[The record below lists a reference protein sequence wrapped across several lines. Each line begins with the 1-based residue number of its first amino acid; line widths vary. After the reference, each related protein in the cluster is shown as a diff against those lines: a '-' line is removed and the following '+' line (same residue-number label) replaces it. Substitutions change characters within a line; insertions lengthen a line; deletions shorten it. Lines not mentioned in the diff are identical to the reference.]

1 MQMGLA
7 LSATGPVAPALR
19 YQLKWGNDQ
28 AVIDFLTTIL
38 STSSIVGLALG
49 NIFGGDF
56 VCYGRRKTIIGFNIL
71 GLIGTAFTVVLNF
84 WSMCFGRLIFG
95 FSCGVILCATPKM
108 LVETIP
114 ANLIDLGYGTSTN
127 IFINFAFF
135 VMLIIAMGMPDKA
148 EELKITNYWY
158 VMFGAQVPLQLVALF
173 LHMFVFTEDSITF
186 CIKNGEKKQA
196 MSGMKKLYPQ

>member
-19 YQLKWGNDQ
+19 YKLNWGNDQ
-28 AVIDFLTTIL
+28 AVIDFLTTVL

-56 VCYGRRKTIIGFNIL
+56 VCYGRRITILRFNIL
-71 GLIGTAFTVVLNF
+71 GLIGTAFTFYLNF

-95 FSCGVILCATPKM
+95 FSCGVIMCTTPKM
-108 LVETIP
+108 LDEIIP
-114 ANLIDLGYGTSTN
+114 GHLIDQGYGTSTN

-135 VMLIIAMGMPDKA
+135 IMLILAMGMPDK
-148 EELKITNYWY
+148 
-158 VMFGAQVPLQLVALF
+158 Q
-173 LHMFVFTEDSITF
+173 
-186 CIKNGEKKQA
+186 
-196 MSGMKKLYPQ
+196 